1 VSTSR
6 VPDQR
11 VVLIRA
17 GLPDGG
23 VSVGSG
29 TLLDGRQV
37 LTAAHVVFADDGDP
51 LPTVRVGL
59 PESPE
64 LAAARVVW
72 PERYLASTGR
82 EDVDAALL
90 QVDADQADALPRVGP
105 VRWGWLTGRSP
116 VEVAAVGFPRVLRDP
131 DGTRDTDHLTGRV
144 SPGSRRVAGRY
155 DITVTSAVPQLPTSP
170 RAPSPWSGMSGAGLF
185 AAGRLIGVVII
196 DEPGYPANRL
206 SALPVSRLAADPTFT
221 PHAGDRRMAVESVEL
236 AELLVPPG
244 QPVLARR
251 RRGGTVSPATLLRA
265 DAEAVPFSGREQ
277 LLEDLIGWCTD
288 PRLEIGVWLLIGP
301 GGQGKTRL
309 ARHLARRLL
318 SEVAGDG
325 AAGLLAA
332 DPPDTAHDLSPLVD
346 SRLPLLVVVDYA
358 ETRTEQLRRLLPLL
372 WDATDGPPVRLLLL
386 ARSAGDWWAQLQ
398 RDLDDELGPSLRLQA
413 LSAPT
418 ERASTFAAAVGALSA
433 RLPEVDATVD
443 WASLAATVTAP
454 RDLADDHYGNPL
466 TLQLAAL
473 IGLLQVGPHP
483 TIPDN
488 SDAESRVPEAV
499 LLQHEQR
506 YWTDSSR
513 SRRLSVHPDTL
524 RDAVTVAGLCG
535 ARSPGEAMSLL
546 EQLPGLRGQTVDAL
560 RHVDSWLTGLYP
572 ADPGRRWGSLQPD
585 RLAEH
590 LAVSVLT
597 DDPDL
602 LPGLLTAATAGQT
615 VQALSVVTR
624 ALTNP
629 SVLPDRRT
637 LLLGELTALLAARL
651 DQLAPVALQVATQTA
666 APGPLLAAVEAAATS
681 ADLDSLARLTNTLP
695 ASSFALAPLAAA
707 LNRRLVEELRA
718 RAVTDPANFLPDLAA
733 ALNNQSNRLADLG
746 RREDA
751 LTASEEAVGH
761 YRTLAAARPDAFL
774 PDLAAA
780 LNNQSNRLANLG
792 RREDA
797 LTAIAEA
804 VQIRRALAAARPDA
818 FRPDLAMSLNNQS
831 SALADLGRRE
841 DALTASAE
849 AVGHYRTLAAARP
862 DAFRPDLAAALN
874 NQSNRLAN
882 LGRRE
887 DALTAIEEAVQI
899 RRALAAARP
908 DAFRPDLAMS
918 LNNQSNRLA
927 NLGRREDALI
937 ASAEAVGHYRAL
949 AAARPVAFLPDLA
962 MSLNNQSNR
971 LADRGRR
978 QDALT
983 AVTEAVQIRRVLA
996 DKHPVFLE
1004 TLARSLTSQGIRLT
1018 ELGDFDAALA
1028 ADREAVSLYTE
1039 LIALDPVHYRDSL
1052 EQAVDNLVIDLRDL
1066 GRTEQEVADELDR
1079 LSLPGR

>member
-1 VSTSR
+1 MSTSR

-751 LTASEEAVGH
+751 LTA
-761 YRTLAAARPDAFL
+761 
-774 PDLAAA
+774 
-780 LNNQSNRLANLG
+780 
-792 RREDA
+792 
-797 LTAIAEA
+797 IAEA

-831 SALADLGRRE
+831 SA
-841 DALTASAE
+841 
-849 AVGHYRTLAAARP
+849 
-862 DAFRPDLAAALN
+862 
-874 NQSNRLAN
+874 
-882 LGRRE
+882 
-887 DALTAIEEAVQI
+887 
-899 RRALAAARP
+899 
-908 DAFRPDLAMS
+908 
-918 LNNQSNRLA
+918 LA

>member
-751 LTASEEAVGH
+751 LTASAEAVGH

>member
-1 VSTSR
+1 
-6 VPDQR
+6 
-11 VVLIRA
+11 
-17 GLPDGG
+17 
-23 VSVGSG
+23 
-29 TLLDGRQV
+29 
-37 LTAAHVVFADDGDP
+37 
-51 LPTVRVGL
+51 
-59 PESPE
+59 
-64 LAAARVVW
+64 
-72 PERYLASTGR
+72 
-82 EDVDAALL
+82 
-90 QVDADQADALPRVGP
+90 
-105 VRWGWLTGRSP
+105 
-116 VEVAAVGFPRVLRDP
+116 
-131 DGTRDTDHLTGRV
+131 
-144 SPGSRRVAGRY
+144 
-155 DITVTSAVPQLPTSP
+155 
-170 RAPSPWSGMSGAGLF
+170 M
-185 AAGRLIGVVII
+185 
-196 DEPGYPANRL
+196 
-206 SALPVSRLAADPTFT
+206 SRLAADPTFT

-666 APGPLLAAVEAAATS
+666 APGPLLTAVEAAATS

-751 LTASEEAVGH
+751 LTASAEAVGH
-761 YRTLAAARPDAFL
+761 YRALAAARPDAFL
-774 PDLAAA
+774 PDLA
-780 LNNQSNRLANLG
+780 
-792 RREDA
+792 
-797 LTAIAEA
+797 
-804 VQIRRALAAARPDA
+804 
-818 FRPDLAMSLNNQS
+818 MSL
-831 SALADLGRRE
+831 
-841 DALTASAE
+841 T
-849 AVGHYRTLAAARP
+849 
-862 DAFRPDLAAALN
+862 
-874 NQSNRLAN
+874 
-882 LGRRE
+882 
-887 DALTAIEEAVQI
+887 
-899 RRALAAARP
+899 
-908 DAFRPDLAMS
+908 
-918 LNNQSNRLA
+918 NQSNRLA

>member
-1 VSTSR
+1 MSTSR

-51 LPTVRVGL
+51 LPTVRVGP
-59 PESPE
+59 PEAPE

-325 AAGLLAA
+325 AACWLAGLLAA

-751 LTASEEAVGH
+751 LTA
-761 YRTLAAARPDAFL
+761 
-774 PDLAAA
+774 
-780 LNNQSNRLANLG
+780 
-792 RREDA
+792 
-797 LTAIAEA
+797 IA
-804 VQIRRALAAARPDA
+804 
-818 FRPDLAMSLNNQS
+818 
-831 SALADLGRRE
+831 
-841 DALTASAE
+841 
-849 AVGHYRTLAAARP
+849 
-862 DAFRPDLAAALN
+862 
-874 NQSNRLAN
+874 
-882 LGRRE
+882 
-887 DALTAIEEAVQI
+887 EAVQI